1 MLFNRL
7 MSRRSQY
14 IFRQVYVAQNPNISP
29 QTKKETI
36 RDLSEKIKGIE
47 THISKL
53 DLAEGRGQNRPVRVL
68 PPPVFV
74 V

>member
-14 IFRQVYVAQNPNISP
+14 IFRQMYVARNPNISP
-29 QTKKETI
+29 KLKEDIIT
-36 RDLSEKIKGIE
+36 DLSEKIKGIE

-53 DLAEGRGQNRPVRVL
+53 DLAQGRGQNRPVRVL

>member
-14 IFRQVYVAQNPNISP
+14 IFRQMYVARNPNISP
-29 QTKKETI
+29 KLKEDIIT
-36 RDLSEKIKGIE
+36 DLSEKIKGIE

>member
-1 MLFNRL
+1 MVFKQL

-14 IFRQVYVAQNPNISP
+14 IFRQMYVARNPNISP
-29 QTKKETI
+29 KLKEDIIT
-36 RDLSEKIKGIE
+36 DLSEKIKGIE

>member
-1 MLFNRL
+1 

-14 IFRQVYVAQNPNISP
+14 IFRQMYVARNPNISP
-29 QTKKETI
+29 KLKEDIIT
-36 RDLSEKIKGIE
+36 DLSEKIKGIE